1 MKLLVNLTNVHRDE
15 QAILKKYLE
24 DNCWQVEELTQKE
37 LKGVTLLL
45 NHDMDKLPVDRFS
58 ELSYDQ
64 LSEVKRKLNK

>member
-24 DNCWQVEELTQKE
+24 DNCWQVEELTQEE

-45 NHDMDKLPVDRFS
+45 NHDMANLPVDRFS

>member
-15 QAILKKYLE
+15 QAILKNYLE
-24 DNCWQVEELTQKE
+24 DNCWQVEELTQEE

-45 NHDMDKLPVDRFS
+45 NHDMDKLPIDRFS